1 MMLWVVLLLL
11 REAGARAE
19 AMFEVVWEGG
29 EQGEFLTA
37 AFMLPRGPSVVCEDA
52 ILCACGALYCR

>member
-1 MMLWVVLLLL
+1 LL